1 MKSPFKTLFIT
12 LGVIILVAWVCAAI
26 LYIWLDVDVA
36 SARPWTIPQLL
47 MDDRTGPIVM
57 QRIQAIGA
65 GVALMVIA
73 AIGIKVL
80 TDSEKPYGDARFA
93 TEKEIQKSNLR
104 DKQGLVL
111 GKKNGK
117 FLVNDGQT
125 HVLVTAPTGSGKG
138 VGIVIPN
145 LLSWNGSAV
154 VLDVKGENCKI
165 TSGFRKSWGQNI
177 VVFSPLSGATH
188 RYNPFDQIKA
198 LPEERRLTSLQ
209 NMANTLLPDP
219 ERGEAV
225 WAQQGRALFV
235 GLSLYLLA
243 APDREATLG
252 ELLRHLQTEQETTEI
267 CKVIIADY
275 RDILDPASI
284 RALANFSQQ
293 EKKLAESVK
302 LGLVGAL
309 SLWENPLV
317 DAATSATDF
326 DINALRR
333 EATTIYIVVGI
344 SDMRTLRPLIKLF
357 IEQIYAAQ
365 LRSEPEADEP
375 HKVLFLLDEFESLGT
390 MTSVVDNLP
399 FVRSYAVRM
408 MLIIQGL
415 TQLDQR
421 YGEAGREKILQ
432 SSAHQIY
439 FASNDMK
446 TTQYISTRL
455 GQKTIKSKSK
465 SHSVGGNRSR
475 SQSSMGRSLMMPQ
488 EVSRLPSAEQ
498 ILLVEGQYPVKAN
511 KVRYYDDNAFK
522 KRLGFNPVQAPEIKA
537 VSKPSPIFETDVIDK
552 ATEEKIANMASD
564 LDSFL

>member
-1 MKSPFKTLFIT
+1 MKSPFKKLLTA
-12 LGVIILVAWVCAAI
+12 LVLIVLTSWASAAI
-26 LYIWLDVDVA
+26 LYAWLNADVMA
-36 SARPWTIPQLL
+36 ARPWTIPQLL
-47 MDDRTGPIVM
+47 MDDRTGPMIM

-65 GVALMVIA
+65 GLGLLIFAL
-73 AIGIKVL
+73 IGFKVF
-80 TDSEKPYGDARFA
+80 TGSEKPYGDARFA
-93 TEKEIQKSNLR
+93 TEKEIQKSDLR
-104 DKQGLVL
+104 NNQGVVL

-154 VLDVKGENCKI
+154 VLDVKGENCQI
-165 TSGFRKSWGQNI
+165 TSGFRKDSGQNI
-177 VVFSPLSGATH
+177 IVFSPLSGATH
-188 RYNPFDQIKA
+188 RYNPFDQIIA
-198 LPEERRLTSLQ
+198 LPKERRLTALQ

-225 WAQQGRALFV
+225 WAQQGRALLV
-235 GLSLYLLA
+235 GLSLYLLD
-243 APDREATLG
+243 APDRDATLG

-333 EATTIYIVVGI
+333 EPTTIYIVVGI

-357 IEQIYAAQ
+357 IEQIYSAQ
-365 LRSEPEADEP
+365 LRHEPQEDEP

-421 YGEAGREKILQ
+421 YGDAGREKILQ

-455 GQKTIKSKSK
+455 GQKTIKSKSQ
-465 SHSVGGNRSR
+465 SYSVGGNRSR

-488 EVSRLPSAEQ
+488 EVSRLPADEQ
-498 ILLVEGQYPVKAN
+498 IILVEGQYPVKAN
-511 KVRYYDDNAFK
+511 KVRYYDDSAFK
-522 KRLGFNPVQAPEIKA
+522 KRLGFDPVKAPKITA
-537 VSKPSPIFETDVIDK
+537 VSKPSPVFETEVIDK
-552 ATEEKIANMASD
+552 ETEDKIANMAND
-564 LDSFL
+564 LENFI

>member
-1 MKSPFKTLFIT
+1 
-12 LGVIILVAWVCAAI
+12 
-26 LYIWLDVDVA
+26 
-36 SARPWTIPQLL
+36 
-47 MDDRTGPIVM
+47 M

-65 GVALMVIA
+65 GLGLLIFAL
-73 AIGIKVL
+73 IGFKVF
-80 TDSEKPYGDARFA
+80 TGSEKPYGDARFA
-93 TEKEIQKSNLR
+93 TEKEIQKTNLR
-104 DKQGLVL
+104 NNQGVVL

-154 VLDVKGENCKI
+154 VLDVKGENCQI
-165 TSGFRKSWGQNI
+165 TSGFRKDSGQNI
-177 VVFSPLSGATH
+177 IVFSPLSGATH
-188 RYNPFDQIKA
+188 RYNPFDQIIA
-198 LPEERRLTSLQ
+198 LPKERRLTALQ

-225 WAQQGRALFV
+225 WAQQGRALLV
-235 GLSLYLLA
+235 GLSLYLLD
-243 APDREATLG
+243 APDRDATLG

-333 EATTIYIVVGI
+333 EPTTIYIVVGI

-357 IEQIYAAQ
+357 IEQKQTA
-365 LRSEPEADEP
+365 
-375 HKVLFLLDEFESLGT
+375 
-390 MTSVVDNLP
+390 
-399 FVRSYAVRM
+399 
-408 MLIIQGL
+408 
-415 TQLDQR
+415 
-421 YGEAGREKILQ
+421 
-432 SSAHQIY
+432 
-439 FASNDMK
+439 
-446 TTQYISTRL
+446 
-455 GQKTIKSKSK
+455 
-465 SHSVGGNRSR
+465 
-475 SQSSMGRSLMMPQ
+475 
-488 EVSRLPSAEQ
+488 
-498 ILLVEGQYPVKAN
+498 
-511 KVRYYDDNAFK
+511 
-522 KRLGFNPVQAPEIKA
+522 EIKF
-537 VSKPSPIFETDVIDK
+537 VLS
-552 ATEEKIANMASD
+552 N
-564 LDSFL
+564 

>member
-1 MKSPFKTLFIT
+1 
-12 LGVIILVAWVCAAI
+12 
-26 LYIWLDVDVA
+26 
-36 SARPWTIPQLL
+36 
-47 MDDRTGPIVM
+47 M
-57 QRIQAIGA
+57 QRIQAIGMGLA
-65 GVALMVIA
+65 SLVVA
-73 AIGIKVL
+73 AIGIKVF

-93 TEKEIQKSNLR
+93 TEKEIQKSDLR
-104 DKQGLVL
+104 NKQGVVL

-125 HVLVTAPTGSGKG
+125 HILVTAPTGSGKG

-154 VLDVKGENCKI
+154 VLDVKGENCQI
-165 TSGFRKSWGQNI
+165 TSGFRKEWGQNI
-177 VVFSPLSGATH
+177 IVFSPLSGTTH
-188 RYNPFDQIKA
+188 RYNPFGQIKT
-198 LPEERRLTSLQ
+198 LPKERRLTALQ

-219 ERGEAV
+219 DRGDAV
-225 WAQQGRALFV
+225 WAQQGRALLV
-235 GLSLYLLA
+235 GLSLYLID
-243 APDREATLG
+243 APDRDATLG

-333 EATTIYIVVGI
+333 EPTTIYIIVGI

-357 IEQIYAAQ
+357 IEQIYSAQ
-365 LRSEPEADEP
+365 LRHEPQADEP

-421 YGEAGREKILQ
+421 YGDAGREKILQ

-446 TTQYISTRL
+446 TTQYISAKL
-455 GQKTIKSKSK
+455 GQKTIKSKSQ
-465 SHSVGGNRSR
+465 SYSASGNRSL
-475 SQSSMGRSLMMPQ
+475 SQSSMGRALMMPQ
-488 EVSRLPSAEQ
+488 EVSRLAPNQE
-498 ILLVEGQYPVKAN
+498 IILVEGQYPVKAN

-522 KRLGFNPVQAPEIKA
+522 NRLGFDPVKAPKVVAI
-537 VSKPSPIFETDVIDK
+537 SKPSPVFKTEVIDK
-552 ATEEKIANMASD
+552 ETEDTIADMAKD
-564 LDSFL
+564 LESFL

>member
-309 SLWENPLV
+309 SLWEN
-317 DAATSATDF
+317 
-326 DINALRR
+326 R

-421 YGEAGREKILQ
+421 YSEAGREKILQ